1 MTSPRAFPVF
11 LLALAAAAAFPARAT
26 TAPGGCR
33 IPLAAPVRR
42 DGQNPAPR
50 AIPVNRK
57 ARVFLL
63 RWNPAISS
71 FTPEEFA
78 DAVACY
84 RENGRDGFNWS
95 VREAEKVRPGDIALF
110 CRVGTEADRIDG
122 VGVFTGRTRT
132 GASWRGDGTRVG
144 YADCVFDFVQDP
156 SEPLLFPAE
165 ELAAAFPDCDW
176 HGGPSGIALD
186 AGPAE
191 ALAEFTAQRLSS
203 LLPAAF
209 AGECAARPDILW
221 ALTCR
226 ILSGACPDLR
236 ERTCD
241 WSGPLD
247 ADALPFPPEEGV
259 AIGYDPGRTTAA
271 GFSARDLRPIA
282 RERVRRT
289 GGPDGQP

>member
-1 MTSPRAFPVF
+1 LSVF
-11 LLALAAAAAFPARAT
+11 LLALAALLALPAPAMR
-26 TAPGGCR
+26 PRDGYR
-33 IPLAAPVRR
+33 IPLVVSLNR
-42 DGQNPAPR
+42 DGQNPASR
-50 AIPVNRK
+50 AIPVNQK
-57 ARVFLL
+57 ANVFLL

-71 FTPEEFA
+71 YTRDEFA
-78 DAVACY
+78 DTVAFY

-95 VREAEKVRPGDIALF
+95 VREIERVRPGDIALF
-110 CRVGTEADRIDG
+110 CRVGTDADRIDG

-132 GASWRGDGTRVG
+132 GESWRGDGTRVG
-144 YADCVFDFVQDP
+144 YADLVLDFVQDP
-156 SEPLLFPAE
+156 SEALLFPAE

-176 HGGPSGIALD
+176 HGGPSGITLD

-191 ALAEFTAQRLSS
+191 ALAEHVARRLSS

-209 AGECAARPDILW
+209 AGECAARPEILW

-226 ILSGACPDLR
+226 ILSGACPELR

-241 WSGPLD
+241 WGEPLD
-247 ADALPFPPEEGV
+247 ADVLPFPPEEGV
-259 AIGYDPGRTTAA
+259 AIGYDPERATRA

-289 GGPDGQP
+289 GGADE